1 MHLMNVPSTLETVRG
16 GLIFLGMSRAGNIIH
31 QSARYIQEHMLEQQT
46 PPQAQ
51 QLEVLADALTGIE
64 FYLESAERSVVANAD
79 VLALAEESLAE
90 LGYQVAGA

>member
-1 MHLMNVPSTLETVRG
+1 
-16 GLIFLGMSRAGNIIH
+16 
-31 QSARYIQEHMLEQQT
+31 MLEQQT
-46 PPQAQ
+46 PPQSQ

-79 VLALAEESLAE
+79 VLGLAEESLAE